1 MKILR
6 RGDRVFI
13 KYPGDRFESGEGEI
27 VTRID
32 HNDFMVKLTTF
43 LIKRE
48 KSFDRIKLKGA
59 KLESHSIV
67 APETELAIDKKYLIW
82 ADE

>member
-6 RGDRVFI
+6 SGDRVLI
-13 KYPGDRFESGEGEI
+13 KYPGDRFDSGEGEI

-32 HNDFMVKLTTF
+32 HNDFLVKLVSF

-48 KSFDRIKLKGA
+48 EPFNPIKLTGIRR
-59 KLESHSIV
+59 ETDYSIV
-67 APETELAIDKKYLIW
+67 APGT
-82 ADE
+82 